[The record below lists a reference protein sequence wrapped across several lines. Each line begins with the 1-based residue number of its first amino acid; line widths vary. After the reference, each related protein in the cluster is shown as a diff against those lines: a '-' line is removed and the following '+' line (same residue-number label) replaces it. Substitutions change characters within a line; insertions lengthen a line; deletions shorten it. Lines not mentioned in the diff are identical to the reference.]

1 MMREADN
8 IFEQKWSDVL
18 KIYKEDWKYNLK
30 KHGVDALK
38 YLPEHFY
45 SEADV
50 EAVLSCMLRNDL
62 KKKTYYNSEYV
73 VRNQLRFSPDDYGGF
88 EISEKIKNMRK
99 FIEKESIDKDTFIP
113 DIVMDSLSGAKGG
126 AFLLF
131 AELTYQPGFN
141 ERYNEGIPGRIYN
154 LMEKVEEEAKTLTAA
169 IDSEVCVSGYICVIS
184 DDLVSVEGAVK
195 LIEEVKSDYSEVNFL
210 YDGMNLAEKLRILGT
225 KR

>member
-1 MMREADN
+1 MREADN